1 MSSINI
7 VLLQTVDRLGKEGEV
22 VAVKAGFARNYL
34 LPRELAIEATDKQI
48 KIIEETKKQRAQ
60 KGERL
65 NAQTQ
70 AQRRK
75 LESQSLTLKLNLGE
89 GDKPFGSITVNDIA
103 ESLKQEGF
111 DIEKSAIK
119 LEQPIKSL
127 GIFEIP
133 VVMHSGVSATIKLWV
148 VKA

>member
-1 MSSINI
+1 MSDVKV
-7 VLLQTVDRLGKEGEV
+7 VLREAVDRLGKEGDV
-22 VAVKAGFARNYL
+22 VAVKGGYARNYL
-34 LPRELAIEATDKQI
+34 LPQGMASEASDKQL
-48 KIIEETKKQRAQ
+48 KIIEEIKRQRAQ

-65 NAQTQ
+65 VAQAE

-89 GDKPFGSITVNDIA
+89 GDKPFGSVTVNDIA
-103 ESLKQEGF
+103 ESLKQAGF
-111 DIEKSAIK
+111 EIEKSAIK
-119 LEQPIKSL
+119 LAQPIKAL

-133 VVMHSGVSATIKLWV
+133 VEMHSGVSATLKLWV